1 MKWNLLSTSPI
12 GGPNNPASSDAL
24 RLARELDVSPIVAQ
38 LLINRGIKDSAS
50 AHTFLKPD
58 LNNLSDPMSLPGVKT
73 ALERIDKALKHKEK
87 IVIYGDYDTDGVTAT
102 ALLISMFKFIDTEV
116 DYYLPNR
123 LEEGY
128 GLNKNAIKKIV
139 DSGANLMITVDCG
152 ITDIESVAY
161 AKELGLDII
170 VTDHHEPVRDEKNTI
185 ILPDAIAIIN
195 PKIISGNPMEL
206 SGVGVAFK
214 LAWAFSQQFTNS
226 KKQSPEFQAFLT
238 EAIALVVV
246 GTITDVSELSGEN
259 RILTAYGMPL
269 LKNISVA
276 WLDALIEKSRIK
288 KDKLAPDDISF
299 RIGPRLNASGR
310 LGNAQTSLELLLCKS
325 KRRALEMADELE
337 KNNQNR
343 QRIEK
348 KILESVREK
357 VLKKI
362 NLKKDYAIV
371 LGDESW
377 HIGVLGIVASKIA
390 DEFNR
395 PTVLFTIKGT
405 RAKGS
410 ARSIQAFHLYEG
422 LQHCHNL
429 LVKYGGHSYAA
440 GIEIETDNIEIFRDR
455 LNEYAHSKLAEAD
468 LEPALQ
474 IDTEVLLSQLNYN
487 SVRQIEQLMPFGEGN
502 PEPVLISRNV
512 EIAGTPNLVG
522 ANDEHCSFVVK
533 QSGTQINCAH
543 RVIAFNLAKKWD
555 EFTKVIQKPFQIAY
569 IPKIDTWSYQ
579 PSIVLHLRDFKA
591 LS

>member
-1 MKWNLLSTSPI
+1 MKWNLLASS
-12 GGPNNPASSDAL
+12 PASSDT
-24 RLARELDVSPIVAQ
+24 LARELGVSPIVAQ
-38 LLINRGIKDSAS
+38 LLINRGICDAKSAQ
-50 AHTFLKPD
+50 TFLKPD

-87 IVIYGDYDTDGVTAT
+87 ILIYGDYDTDGVTAT
-102 ALLISMFKFIDTEV
+102 ALLISMFKFIDVTVEHH
-116 DYYLPNR
+116 LPNR

-128 GLNKNAIKKIV
+128 GLNKTAIKKIA
-139 DSGANLMITVDCG
+139 DNGAKLLITVDCG

-170 VTDHHEPVRDEKNTI
+170 VTDHHEPVRDENNTI
-185 ILPDAIAIIN
+185 ILPDAVAIIN
-195 PKIISGNPMEL
+195 PKIIPGHPMEL

-238 EAIALVVV
+238 EAIALVVI

-288 KDKLAPDDISF
+288 KEKLMPEDISF

-310 LGNAQTSLELLLCKS
+310 LGNAQASLELLLCKS

-337 KNNQNR
+337 KNNQSR

-348 KILESVREK
+348 KIIESVREK
-357 VLKKI
+357 IAKKI
-362 NLKKDYAIV
+362 NIKKDYAIV

-395 PTVLFTIKGT
+395 PTILFSIKGAS
-405 RAKGS
+405 AKGS

-429 LVKYGGHSYAA
+429 LIKYGGHSYAA
-440 GIEIETDNIEIFRDR
+440 GIEIETDNIEIFKDS
-455 LNEYAHSKLAEAD
+455 LNEYAHSKLAKAD
-468 LEPALQ
+468 LEPALD
-474 IDTEVLLSQLNYN
+474 IDTEVLLNQLNYN
-487 SVRQIEQLMPFGEGN
+487 SVKQIEQLMPFGEGN

-512 EIAGTPNLVG
+512 EIAGTPSLVG

-533 QSGTQINCAH
+533 QAGGQTNCAH

-555 EFTKVIQKPFQIAY
+555 EFTKVIQNPFQIAY
-569 IPKIDTWSYQ
+569 MPKIDTWSYQ
-579 PSIVLHLRDFKA
+579 PSIVLHLRDFKP
-591 LS
+591 L